1 MAKAALRQ
9 RHLSRRKA
17 LSDAEE
23 RAAFSVITEKAC
35 ARLAPYDSIGI
46 YVSVGDE
53 VDTHAII
60 RWALDQGKRVCVPKV
75 VEGSLRFIEIH
86 ALEDCVPAKFGLLE
100 PLSTSAASDPQIH
113 VVPMLA
119 FNQRRYRLGYGKGF
133 YDAYLKHYSG
143 KTLGL
148 CYADDE
154 EPELSEDPWDVPL
167 DEILSER

>member
-1 MAKAALRQ
+1 MTKAALRTL
-9 RHLSRRKA
+9 HLSRRKA
-17 LSDAEE
+17 LSDAEK

-35 ARLAPYDSIGI
+35 ARLTPYESIGI

-53 VDTHAII
+53 VDTPAII
-60 RWALDQGKRVCVPKV
+60 RWALAQGKRVCVPKV
-75 VEGSLRFIEIH
+75 VEGSLRFIDLH

-100 PLSTSAASDPQIH
+100 PVSSIAAQDPQIQ

-119 FNQRRYRLGYGKGF
+119 FNQRRFRLGYGKGF
-133 YDAYLKHYSG
+133 YDAYLSHYSG

-154 EPELSEDPWDVPL
+154 EPALREEAWDVPL

>member
-1 MAKAALRQ
+1 MTKAALRQ

-17 LSDAEE
+17 LSDAEK

-35 ARLAPYDSIGI
+35 ARLALYVSIGI

-53 VDTHAII
+53 VDTHEII
-60 RWALDQGKRVCVPKV
+60 RWALAQGKRVCVPKV
-75 VEGSLRFIEIH
+75 VEGSLRFIDIH

-100 PLSTSAASDPQIH
+100 PLSSIAASDPQIH

-119 FNQRRYRLGYGKGF
+119 FNARRYRLGYGKGF
-133 YDAYLKHYSG
+133 YDAYLKTYTG
-143 KTLGL
+143 LTLGL
-148 CYADDE
+148 CYADDL
-154 EPELSEDPWDVPL
+154 EPALIEDLWDVPL